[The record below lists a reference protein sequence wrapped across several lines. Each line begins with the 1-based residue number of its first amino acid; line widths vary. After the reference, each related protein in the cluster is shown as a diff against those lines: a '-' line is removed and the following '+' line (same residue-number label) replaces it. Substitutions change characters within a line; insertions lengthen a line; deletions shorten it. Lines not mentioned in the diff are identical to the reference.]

1 MSDADPNE
9 PVQED
14 QEPEDPRTTI
24 KPETVVEGLSNI
36 QRTAGKFTS
45 SQTFANRR
53 SILRLQHTDA

>member
-9 PVQED
+9 PGQEE

-36 QRTAGKFTS
+36 QRTAGKFY
-45 SQTFANRR
+45 FEPD
-53 SILRLQHTDA
+53 ICE